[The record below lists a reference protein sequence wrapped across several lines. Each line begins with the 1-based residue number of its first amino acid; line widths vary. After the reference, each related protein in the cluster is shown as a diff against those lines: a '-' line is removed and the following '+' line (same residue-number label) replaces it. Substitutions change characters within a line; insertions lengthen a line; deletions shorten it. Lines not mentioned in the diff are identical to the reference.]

1 MKKMEFSRREFA
13 ALALPATLKAAPKG
27 PNERINLGVIGSG
40 ERGQALIRDVEKCRD
55 LNVAV
60 TAICDIW
67 RPNREKAAAQAAR
80 IWGETPRTTEDYREL
95 LGWDSVDAVLIATP
109 DFAHSRILKAAVEA
123 GKDAYCEKPM
133 GTDFA
138 EAKAAYLAV
147 KASKQVVQIGTQRRS
162 DPRYVA
168 AARLVQSGIL
178 GKVTRVTVSVNFF
191 EPRWRRDYQDVRDAD
206 VAWNRLL
213 VRDPNPRYDARRL
226 RQWQLFR
233 EYTNGIPGLWMSHFV
248 DLIPWFLNDPYP
260 AAAVASGGVYF
271 WKDGR
276 ETEDVF
282 HALLEYPKECLFSF
296 AMSLTNSE
304 GNQNLWLGTRGT
316 LDMDRFVLSG
326 RGTTAPDRI
335 QEEITIQPEE
345 VNSHMANFIECI
357 RSRRQP
363 RADIDAGFRH
373 AVAGCMAAIARD
385 TGRKVYFDPVR
396 LEIV

>member
-1 MKKMEFSRREFA
+1 MEFSRREFA

-60 TAICDIW
+60 TAVCDIW
-67 RPNREKAAAQAAR
+67 RPNREKAAAQAAG

-95 LGWDSVDAVLIATP
+95 LGWDGVDAVLIATP
-109 DFAHSRILKAAVEA
+109 DFSHSRILKAAVEA
-123 GKDAYCEKPM
+123 GKDVYCEKPM

-147 KASKQVVQIGTQRRS
+147 KASKQVVQVGTQRRS

-213 VRDPNPRYDARRL
+213 VRDPSPRHDARRL

-326 RGTTAPDRI
+326 RGSSAPDRI
-335 QEEITIQPEE
+335 EQEITIQPEE

>member
-1 MKKMEFSRREFA
+1 MRKMEFSRREFA
-13 ALALPATLKAAPKG
+13 ALALPATLKAPKG

-55 LNVAV
+55 LNVGV
-60 TAICDIW
+60 TAVCDIW

-326 RGTTAPDRI
+326 RGTAAPDRI
-335 QEEITIQPEE
+335 QEESTIQPEE

-396 LEIV
+396 LEIL